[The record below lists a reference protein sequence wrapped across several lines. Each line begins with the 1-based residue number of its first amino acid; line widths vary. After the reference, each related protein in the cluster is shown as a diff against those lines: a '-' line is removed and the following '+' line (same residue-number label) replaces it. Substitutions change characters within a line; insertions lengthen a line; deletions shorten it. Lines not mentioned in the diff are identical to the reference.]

1 MKFSD
6 IIGQDAIKTHLQRA
20 ARLKQPSQAYILE
33 GEKLS
38 GKKTLAN
45 TFAAAL
51 LCERGGEEPCGEC
64 HSCKMAASGS
74 HPDIIHVERDKKSN
88 EIKIGEIRS
97 QVTEDVGLRPYYGAY
112 KVYIIDE
119 AEKINLPSQNALLK
133 TLEDPPDYAV
143 LFLLATSMDG
153 FLQTVLSRCV
163 KLSLTPLPDI
173 QVTNWLMRNESIPE
187 YEAKVISA
195 FAQGNLG
202 KAQSL
207 AGSENFAQMRG
218 QVVEL
223 LSHLDSRA
231 SDQLLA
237 DADALEEAYREQMTE
252 IFDFFVIWY
261 RDVLVYKALKEKD
274 ALTYQE
280 EAYAIMQ
287 AARRL
292 SYRKLKEN
300 LAAIAKAREHL
311 AERVGSGRVMQQLLL
326 EIQ

>member
-20 ARLKQPSQAYILE
+20 VRLKQPSQAYILE

-45 TFAAAL
+45 AFAAAL
-51 LCERGGEEPCGEC
+51 LCERGGDEPCGEC
-64 HSCKMAASGS
+64 HSCKMAVSGN
-74 HPDIIHVERDKKSN
+74 HPDIIRVTREKKSN
-88 EIKIGEIRS
+88 EIKIGDIRA
-97 QVTEDVGLRPYYGAY
+97 QVTENVGLRPYYGAF

-143 LFLLATSMDG
+143 LLLLTTSMDG

-163 KLSLTPLPDI
+163 KLSLTPLPDT
-173 QVTNWLMRNESIPE
+173 QVTGWLMRNENMPE

-202 KAQSL
+202 KAHSL
-207 AGSENFAQMRG
+207 AESEDFAQMRG
-218 QVVEL
+218 RVVEL
-223 LSHLDSRA
+223 LSHLDDRA
-231 SDQLLA
+231 PDQLLA
-237 DADALEEAYREQMTE
+237 EADELDKSYQERMTE

-261 RDVLVYKALKEKD
+261 RDVLVYKALEEKD

-280 EAYAIMQ
+280 EAYAITQ

-292 SYRKLKEN
+292 SYRKLKGN

-326 EIQ
+326 EIR

>member
-6 IIGQDAIKTHLQRA
+6 IIGQDAVKAHLQRA
-20 ARLKQPSQAYILE
+20 VRLKQPSQAYILE

-45 TFAAAL
+45 AFAAAL
-51 LCERGGEEPCGEC
+51 LCERGGDEPCGEC

-74 HPDIIHVERDKKSN
+74 HPDIIRVMREKKSN
-88 EIKIGEIRS
+88 EIKIGEIRA
-97 QVTEDVGLRPYYGAY
+97 QVTEDVAVRPYYGPY
-112 KVYIIDE
+112 KIYIIDE

-133 TLEDPPDYAV
+133 TLEDPPAYAV
-143 LFLLATSMDG
+143 LLLLATSMDG
-153 FLQTVLSRCV
+153 FLQTVLSRCI
-163 KLSLTPLPDI
+163 KLSLTPLSDV
-173 QVTNWLMRNESIPE
+173 QVTGWLMRNENMPE

-202 KAQSL
+202 KAGSL
-207 AGSENFAQMRG
+207 AESEDFAQMRRT
-218 QVVEL
+218 VVEL
-223 LSHLDSRA
+223 LAHMDDRA
-231 SDQLLA
+231 PDQLLA
-237 DADALEEAYREQMTE
+237 DADALDEAYRERLTE

-261 RDVLVYKALKEKD
+261 RDVLVYKTLEKKE

-280 EAYAIMQ
+280 DAYAISQ

-292 SYRKLKEN
+292 SYRKLKAN

-326 EIQ
+326 EIR

>member
-6 IIGQDAIKTHLQRA
+6 IIGQDAVKAHLQRA
-20 ARLKQPSQAYILE
+20 VRLKQPSQAYILE

-45 TFAAAL
+45 AFAAAL
-51 LCERGGEEPCGEC
+51 LCERGGDEPCGEC
-64 HSCKMAASGS
+64 HSCKMAASGN
-74 HPDIIHVERDKKSN
+74 HPDIIRVMREKKSN
-88 EIKIGEIRS
+88 EIKIGEIRT
-97 QVTEDVGLRPYYGAY
+97 QVTEDVAVRPYYGPY
-112 KVYIIDE
+112 KIYIIDE

-133 TLEDPPDYAV
+133 TLEDPPAYAV
-143 LFLLATSMDG
+143 LLLLATSMDG
-153 FLQTVLSRCV
+153 FLQTVLSRCI
-163 KLSLTPLPDI
+163 KLSLTPLSDV
-173 QVTNWLMRNESIPE
+173 QVTGWLMRNENMPE

-202 KAQSL
+202 KAGSL
-207 AGSENFAQMRG
+207 AESEDFAQMR
-218 QVVEL
+218 QTVVEL
-223 LSHLDSRA
+223 LAHMDDRA
-231 SDQLLA
+231 PDQLLA
-237 DADALEEAYREQMTE
+237 DADALDEAYRERMTE

-261 RDVLVYKALKEKD
+261 RDVLVYKALEKKE

-280 EAYAIMQ
+280 DAYAISQ

-292 SYRKLKEN
+292 SYRKLKAN

-326 EIQ
+326 EIR